1 MKISKTLAMAV
12 LLAGATA
19 LVAAPSKEEKD
30 CMKKA
35 KEAQTASLSACS
47 SKTGQ
52 ARKDCEK
59 TANDGF
65 RAARAACKK

>member
-1 MKISKTLAMAV
+1 MKLSKTLALAV
-12 LLAGATA
+12 FLAGATA
-19 LVAAPSKEEKD
+19 IVAAPGKEQKD

-59 TANDGF
+59 TANDVF
-65 RAARAACKK
+65 RTAKAACKK